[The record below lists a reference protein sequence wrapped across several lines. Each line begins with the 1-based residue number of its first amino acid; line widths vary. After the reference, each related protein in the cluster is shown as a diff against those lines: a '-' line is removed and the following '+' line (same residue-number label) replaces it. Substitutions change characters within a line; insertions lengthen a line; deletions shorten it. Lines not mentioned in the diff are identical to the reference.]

1 MKILDEKSKID
12 EFGNDVAGFRA
23 EVKVRTDDGR
33 ILYAYANQVGD
44 FDSYAVAAES
54 IMDAIDK
61 TGEDNVERI
70 EEFTNFKDARNSR
83 YWEMIQYADN
93 LVGAAMDD
101 YYAEEV

>member
-12 EFGNDVAGFRA
+12 EFGDDVAGFRA
-23 EVKVRTDDGR
+23 EVKVETDDGK
-33 ILYAYANQVGD
+33 IVYAYANQVGD
-44 FDSYAVAAES
+44 FDSYALAAES

-61 TGEDNVERI
+61 TGEDNVRRI
-70 EEFTNFKDARNSR
+70 EEFTNFKDARNSK